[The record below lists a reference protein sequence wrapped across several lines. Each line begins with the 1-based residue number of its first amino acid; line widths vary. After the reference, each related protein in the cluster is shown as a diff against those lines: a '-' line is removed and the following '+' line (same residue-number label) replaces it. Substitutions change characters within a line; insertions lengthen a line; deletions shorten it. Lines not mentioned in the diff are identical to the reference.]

1 MRGGNALFKNRRP
14 PPTGRQKPKRDPEAL
29 SKIIDLAFARFGLN
43 GEINKYKFVLHW
55 PEIVGQEIANRSR
68 PEYIKGSTLVVKVTD
83 SAWSQELSFHKKV
96 IISRLNKFLGKEEI
110 SDVLFVL

>member
-1 MRGGNALFKNRRP
+1 MRGSNALFKNRRP
-14 PPTGRQKPKRDPEAL
+14 PPTGRQGPKRDPEAL
-29 SKIIDLAFARFGLN
+29 SKIIDLAFSRFGLN

-55 PEIVGQEIANRSR
+55 AEIVGQEIAKRSR

-96 IISRLNKFLGKEEI
+96 IISRLNKFLGKDEI
-110 SDVLFVL
+110 ADVLFVL